1 MKQVLDKFFYPNSIA
16 IVGATEKAGKIGSTV
31 LENLLQ
37 SSYQGKVY
45 AVNPKYRKV
54 HGVRCYAQLKRL
66 PKPPDLVVF
75 ALPAAYVPPLM
86 EDCAAVG
93 TSCALVLSGGFQK
106 YGPQADQRLL
116 RALKEA
122 ASRCGVRLLGPDA
135 LGLMTPSIG
144 LNATYAPAMPRPG
157 RLAFISQ
164 SGALGAAVLDWAAEK
179 QVGISHFVSVGQMA
193 DISVD
198 VLIDYFGADSHTACI
213 LMYVETLSQARRF
226 MSATRAFARSKPI
239 VVLKAGASTSGSRA
253 TLLHAGAMAGNDAV
267 FEAVF
272 RRAGA
277 IRVQTVQ
284 ELFDCAQALALQPLP
299 AGSRLA
305 IVTNAGGPAI
315 LATDALEGRGGKL
328 APLEERTLESLNHI
342 LLPDWS
348 CANPLDLS
356 GLASTKHYRAALRAC
371 LQDANT
377 DAILVI
383 LTPQRPAEA
392 EAVAHVLVEESRN
405 ASGKPILA
413 AWMGQRFVQTGR
425 QVLEAGGIPWYPF
438 PERAV
443 AAFLYAVN
451 YRRNLEM
458 LYETPP
464 DLPIDL
470 PNINRSAARSI
481 LEAVR
486 ASGRVHLEESE
497 ARRLLACYGIPINT
511 SYLART
517 EDEVAAIMRN
527 LGGPVA
533 LKIESPDIWHK
544 SEVHGVRLGIETEFG
559 ARQVFRFLMQNVRQ
573 KRPEARLTGVTVE
586 RMVNVQHEL
595 LIGSF
600 KDPTFGPVIVFGL
613 GGVATEIWRDRTIG
627 LPPLNLALA
636 RHLVEGTRI
645 AQLLRGFR
653 HLPPAP
659 VEQLYNALVRFAYLL
674 MDFPDLAE
682 VEINPFA
689 LGPEGGVALD
699 AAASLEPTP
708 SLQRDPY
715 EHLCIQPYPT
725 QWVRKVEH
733 AKTGKTILLRPIR
746 PEDEPLEAELVQNAS
761 RESLYYRFFGFTP
774 GIDHKMLARFT
785 HIDYDREMAIV
796 AVVEEAGKPHIIG
809 VVRIVGDA
817 WREEC
822 EYAIL
827 VADAWHGKGIGSL
840 LTDYIIE
847 IARAQGYHRI
857 MATFL
862 KTNTA
867 MRRLFERKGFVIRPG
882 DGADY
887 AELSLA

>member
-1 MKQVLDKFFYPNSIA
+1 MKQVLDKCFFPRSIA
-16 IVGATEKAGKIGSTV
+16 VVGATEKPGKMGCAAMQ
-31 LENLLQ
+31 NLLQ
-37 SSYQGKVY
+37 GGYEGKVY
-45 AVNPKYRKV
+45 AVNPKYRRV
-54 HGVRCYAQLKRL
+54 HGVRCYSRLKSL
-66 PKPPDLVVF
+66 PAPPDLVVF
-75 ALPAAYVPPLM
+75 ALPAAYVPPLLK
-86 EDCAAVG
+86 DCAEVG
-93 TSCALVLSGGFQK
+93 TTCALVLSSGFLKHGTDEQ
-106 YGPQADQRLL
+106 GLMRT
-116 RALKEA
+116 LKEA
-122 ASRCGVRLLGPDA
+122 AAEHGVHLIGPDS
-135 LGLMTPSIG
+135 LGLMTPSVR
-144 LNATYAPAMPRPG
+144 LNATYAPAMPQAG

-179 QVGISHFVSVGQMA
+179 QVGISHFVSVGNMA
-193 DISVD
+193 DVGID
-198 VLIDYFGADSHTACI
+198 HLIDYFGTDSRTSCI
-213 LMYVETLSQARRF
+213 LIYTETLSHARRF
-226 MSATRAFARSKPI
+226 MSAARAFARSKPI
-239 VVLKAGASTSGSRA
+239 VILKAGSSTLGAQA
-253 TLLHAGAMAGNDAV
+253 TLLHAGALAGNDAV
-267 FEAVF
+267 FDAAF

-315 LATDALEGRGGKL
+315 LATDVLENRGGQL
-328 APLEERTLESLNHI
+328 ATLHPESLDA
-342 LLPDWS
+342 LRDVLPAEWS
-348 CANPLDLS
+348 GTNPLDLT
-356 GLASTKHYRAALRAC
+356 GLATVEHYRAALRAC
-371 LQDANT
+371 LQDADT
-377 DAILVI
+377 DAVLVI
-383 LTPQRPAEA
+383 LTPQSVTDAA
-392 EAVAHVLVEESRN
+392 AVAHAVVEESRN
-405 ASGKPILA
+405 TMGKPLFA
-413 AWMGQRFVQTGR
+413 AWMGQRWVQAGR
-425 QVLEAGGIPWYPF
+425 TVLEEGNIPWYPF

-443 AAFLYAVN
+443 VAFLHMAH

-470 PNINRSAARSI
+470 PDINRLAARSVI
-481 LEAVR
+481 EGVR
-486 ASGRVHLEESE
+486 AAGRVHLEESE
-497 ARRLLACYGIPINT
+497 ARRLLACYGIPVNT
-511 SYLART
+511 AYLART
-517 EDEVAAIMRN
+517 EDEAAAIMRN
-527 LGGPVA
+527 LGGAVA

-559 ARQVFRFLMQNVRQ
+559 TRQVFRFLMENVRK

-613 GGVATEIWRDRTIG
+613 GGVATEIWRDRAIG

-659 VEQLYNALVRFAYLL
+659 VEQLYNVLVRFAYLL
-674 MDFPDLAE
+674 MDLPEVAE
-682 VEINPFA
+682 IEINPFA
-689 LGPEGGVALD
+689 IGPDGGVALD

-708 SLQRDPY
+708 LLQRDPY

-725 QWVRKVEH
+725 QWIRKVEH
-733 AKTGKTILLRPIR
+733 ARSGHTLLLRPIR
-746 PEDEPLEAELVQNAS
+746 PEDEPLEAELVKNTS
-761 RESLYYRFFGFTP
+761 RESLYFRFFGFTP

-796 AVVEEAGKPHIIG
+796 AVIEEATQPRIIG

-817 WREEC
+817 WREQC

-827 VADAWHGKGIGSL
+827 VADAWHGKGVGSL

-847 IARAQGYHRI
+847 IARAQGYRRI
-857 MATFL
+857 TATFL

-867 MRRLFERKGFVIRPG
+867 MRRLFERKGFTIRSG
-882 DGADY
+882 EGADY
-887 AELSLA
+887 AELSLT